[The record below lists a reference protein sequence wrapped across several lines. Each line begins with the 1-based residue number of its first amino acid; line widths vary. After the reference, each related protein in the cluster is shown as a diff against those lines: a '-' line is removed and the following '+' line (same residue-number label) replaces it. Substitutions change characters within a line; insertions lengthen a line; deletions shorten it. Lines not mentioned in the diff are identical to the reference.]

1 MIKPAPPMPSTL
13 PASFRPALCQ
23 PADLPGTR
31 PFYVRPG
38 SPLPTPPV
46 LPPAAPQAAG
56 IQPATLRACL
66 RHLQPLG
73 HEVSLLQQ
81 ASRQLWRKLEK
92 GRFEPALQAWLQPW
106 SPAAPPPEALPACFT
121 LLLTSGAQ
129 GWQLAGSSL
138 PWLRD
143 PAWAALLHLPALR
156 PFWAGAL
163 RASHLQHLRQVLP
176 QAWFLDPAP
185 LPPGSVIA
193 GLGVPSWA
201 QALQLPGRSFSLH
214 GQGPA
219 TPESLAAALGSP
231 RSLLTEA
238 SPLFTDP
245 AEPAAEGGEPPPAP
259 PALLARYQHDASGI
273 HLEAAW
279 ASGPLD

>member
-23 PADLPGTR
+23 PADLPGAR

-38 SPLPTPPV
+38 SPLPTPPA
-46 LPPAAPQAAG
+46 LPPAAPQEPG
-56 IQPATLRACL
+56 PGGCPPRACL

-73 HEVSLLQQ
+73 HEVALLQQ
-81 ASRQLWRKLEK
+81 AARQLWRKLEK
-92 GRFEPALQAWLQPW
+92 GRLEAPLQAWLQPW
-106 SPAAPPPEALPACFT
+106 RPAAPPPEALPAHFT
-121 LLLTSGAQ
+121 LLLSAAGS
-129 GWQLAGSSL
+129 GWQLSGSSL

-143 PAWAALLHLPALR
+143 PVWAALLHLPALR

-193 GLGVPSWA
+193 GLGVPTWA
-201 QALQLPGRSFSLH
+201 QALQLPGRSFTLH

-219 TPESLAAALGSP
+219 TPESLAAALRTP
-231 RSLLTEA
+231 HALLTQA

-245 AEPAAEGGEPPPAP
+245 EAPAAEGGEARPAP
-259 PALLARYQHDASGI
+259 LTLLARCQHDASGI

-279 ASGPLD
+279 ASQPLG